1 MDFWRVVRQSD
12 ARVNTLQIERFEVKF
27 VQV

>member
-12 ARVNTLQIERFEVKF
+12 VRVNPLQIERFEVKF

>member
-12 ARVNTLQIERFEVKF
+12 ARVNPLQIERFEVKF